1 MGIKTMISVKTKADV
16 RSETGRM
23 FSAGLSLH
31 IRFKANHDRAFLLF
45 PAELIIFD
53 FANSNQFECIA
64 SLDYFQL

>member
-1 MGIKTMISVKTKADV
+1 MKADV

-23 FSAGLSLH
+23 FRAGVSLH
-31 IRFKANHDRAFLLF
+31 IRFKANHDREFLLF

-53 FANSNQFECIA
+53 FADSNQLECIA